1 MTKIKIKGGKSR
13 SLLYCLPSDSYYSLL
28 LLMSAVKY
36 MGPAI
41 RKPINKNA
49 IRDGVRNVDISQ
61 DPNKIFDFP
70 SNS

>member
-1 MTKIKIKGGKSR
+1 
-13 SLLYCLPSDSYYSLL
+13 
-28 LLMSAVKY
+28 MSAVKY

-49 IRDGVRNVDISQ
+49 IRDGVRNADISQ
-61 DPNKIFDFP
+61 APNKIFDFP